1 MAAGRLIFVCGGV
14 RSGKSTYA
22 EKRILEASSNRR
34 IYMASGRASDAEM
47 EERIR
52 QHRTEREGF
61 GWLTIEQPTDL
72 AQAIPHLQKGDAI
85 LWDCLTTY
93 LANELYDG
101 WETGSVCADIPGC
114 MDKKWTFLQQA
125 IRNMRAIADLMVI
138 VSNEVLDEP
147 VQNEVYQRWLGTIH
161 RWLAA
166 EADEA
171 IEVEFGMAQRRK

>member
-1 MAAGRLIFVCGGV
+1 MAAGKLIFVCGGV
-14 RSGKSTYA
+14 RSGKSNYA
-22 EKRILEASSNRR
+22 EKRILEVDSARR
-34 IYMASGRASDAEM
+34 IYIASGKASDAEM
-47 EERIR
+47 EARIQR
-52 QHRTEREGF
+52 HRNEREGL

-72 AQAIPHLQKGDAI
+72 AQTISHLKKGDAV

-101 WETGSVCADIPGC
+101 WETGAECATIPGC
-114 MDKKWTFLQQA
+114 MDRKWRLLQEA
-125 IRNMRAIADLMVI
+125 IRNIREIAGLVVI

-147 VQNEVYQRWLGTIH
+147 VQSEIYQRWLGMMH

-171 IEVEFGMAQRRK
+171 IEIEFGMAQKRK